1 MKLPA
6 PKLDGTF
13 SVEKAIALRRSVRNY
28 AAEALTTREVSQLL
42 WAAQGAT
49 DPEGRLAAPSAG
61 SIHPMQA
68 YLAAG
73 NVDGIAAGIYRYN
86 GKKHEIALL
95 NAGDPREKL
104 CEAALGQNCVLNA
117 PACIILTATKER
129 TIRRYKGFAE
139 GYVNMEAGHAA
150 QNVHLQAVALGLVSV
165 PVGAFDASILTRI
178 LWLLPAEEAL
188 YILPVGNP
196 VQEKKI
202 E

>member
-13 SVEKAIALRRSVRNY
+13 SVEKAIALRRSVRVY
-28 AAEALTTREVSQLL
+28 AAEPLTSDDVSQLL
-42 WAAQGAT
+42 WAAQGVT
-49 DPEGRLAAPSAG
+49 DTEGRLTAPSAG
-61 SIHPMQA
+61 GIHPMQA

-73 NVDGIAAGIYRYN
+73 NVSGVAAGIYRYN

-104 CEAALGQNCVLNA
+104 CEAALEQACVLNA
-117 PACIILTATKER
+117 PACIILTVTKDR
-129 TIRRYKGFAE
+129 TVRRYKGFAE
-139 GYVNMEAGHAA
+139 GYINMEAGHAA
-150 QNVHLQAVALGLVSV
+150 ENVHLQAVALGLVSV

-178 LWLLPAEEAL
+178 LWLLPSEEAL
-188 YILPVGNP
+188 YILPVGKP
-196 VQEKKI
+196 VQEKEI